1 MHAKDGTTTAA
12 VPSLTDREMMIVL
25 LMGAGR
31 TSSEIATLLELRPRT
46 VENHKRHIYEKL
58 GVGSQSQAI
67 ARAIGLGLF
76 QPEQPGASGRPAER
90 GRRRAGRPTLVVL
103 LGAAGQDRDDV
114 ARLLVRER
122 IPFVTVHSEERLLHD
137 HWLSWHCGAI
147 VAVAVNPRLRDRMVT
162 NSLSLSAVE
171 IYSRDAPWQAA
182 IADVVARRAGG
193 LIAKDDIA
201 TGLVP
206 AVEATAQGLL
216 VMSMRYLGAPL
227 RLTITQL
234 PTTPRLTSREQD
246 ILDAIARGY
255 TNRQTARTLGIAIK
269 TVENIQAM
277 LFRKLGAHN
286 RLDALT
292 IAHNRGL
299 VADHVLYSIK

>member
-1 MHAKDGTTTAA
+1 MQVKDAAATTVT
-12 VPSLTDREMMIVL
+12 PSLTDREMMIVL

-76 QPEQPGASGRPAER
+76 QSVQPSTSGRPPER
-90 GRRRAGRPTLVVL
+90 DGRRAGRATLVVL
-103 LGAAGQDRDDV
+103 LGAAGKERDDV

-122 IPFVTVHSEERLLHD
+122 IPFVTVNSEERLIHD
-137 HWLSWHCGAI
+137 HWLSWHRGAT
-147 VAVAVNPRLRDRMVT
+147 VAVVVNPRSRDRMVA

-171 IYSRDAPWQAA
+171 IYSRDTPWQAA
-182 IADVVARRAGG
+182 VADVVARKAGG

-206 AVEATAQGLL
+206 ALEATAQGLL
-216 VMSMRYLGAPL
+216 VMSTRYLGAPL
-227 RLTITQL
+227 RLTIAPL
-234 PTTPRLTSREQD
+234 PSPPRLTSREQD
-246 ILDAIARGY
+246 VLDAIARGY
-255 TNRQTARTLGIAIK
+255 TNRQTARALGIAIK

-299 VADHVLYSIK
+299 IADNMLYSIK